1 MGSIYE
7 MTRGTYQKQGDY
19 ELPNL
24 KLLPE
29 EGQFIGVWGQR
40 YRQHFRQNHRIL
52 YDNLLTAGH

>member
-1 MGSIYE
+1 M
-7 MTRGTYQKQGDY
+7 
-19 ELPNL
+19 